1 MRNILKWLIFT
12 IYKPVFKRSG
22 ESDSIYITF
31 DDGPHPENTPL
42 IINILEKYQTKVT
55 FFMTGIEMEKYP
67 HIVDEVIKSGH
78 QIGYHSYN
86 HSSLKKLTL
95 KSLACDLKKGKA
107 IAARHGFL
115 MSLYRPPFGDLTI
128 LSFFYLITSGWKII
142 MWSKDSRDSYDSPEL
157 IKHTVSARTIKGGE
171 ILLFHDDYKKTVNIL
186 NDILLGYQQENIKCS
201 LFVDQKL
208 FLLQ

>member
-1 MRNILKWLIFT
+1 MKNFLKWLIYSTF
-12 IYKPVFKRSG
+12 KSVFKRSG
-22 ESDSIYITF
+22 DSDSIYITF

-42 IINILEKYQTKVT
+42 IIDILEKHHTKVT

-67 HIVDEVIKSGH
+67 KIVDEVIKAGH

-86 HSSLKKLTL
+86 HTSLKTLTL
-95 KSLACDLKKGKA
+95 KLLVHDLKKGQE

-128 LSFFYLITSGWKII
+128 FSFFYLIFSGWKII

-157 IKHTVSARTIKGGE
+157 IKHTVSAKTIKGGE

-186 NDILLGYQQENIKCS
+186 NDILIGYQKKNIKCS
-201 LFVDQKL
+201 LFLDPKS
-208 FLLQ
+208 FLL